1 MKSEIF
7 YCVTKGGYVKEPI
20 FEVLTLT
27 DQDEDFLNEE
37 FDDFEEYVDY
47 CLEEAINEAAQRFA
61 NFKFLTQAEVEGL
74 AKLLPSK

>member
-1 MKSEIF
+1 MKTEIF
-7 YCVTKGGYVKEPI
+7 YCVTKGGYFKEPF

-37 FDDFEEYVDY
+37 FESFEEYVDY

-61 NFKFLTQAEVEGL
+61 NFKFLTEAEVSGL
-74 AKLLPSK
+74 YNLLPSK